1 MKIVKWSIIRGSKA
15 RWCLGEVSNVAHG
28 PLEGMLDA
36 NMTYSKHILSCYP
49 CPQTTKHQYNCN
61 ISSYKHPILYWD
73 RHCLATS
80 NFQKRIHLIYRHPLI
95 MNLHCKYIKSREDKH
110 SPLSSFTTHLLIEKI
125 LFLFKIFTHILKCR
139 PGRLLIK
146 FNPVFC

>member
-1 MKIVKWSIIRGSKA
+1 MYKWRSLNEALYVDQKHADAWVRWAMWLMGLWRGC
-15 RWCLGEVSNVAHG
+15 W
-28 PLEGMLDA
+28 DA

-125 LFLFKIFTHILKCR
+125 LFLFKIF
-139 PGRLLIK
+139 LI
-146 FNPVFC
+146 FSNADPEGYW

>member
-1 MKIVKWSIIRGSKA
+1 MKHYTWIKSTLM
-15 RWCLGEVSNVAHG
+15 LGWGEQCDSWAFG
-28 PLEGMLDA
+28 RMLDA

-73 RHCLATS
+73 RHCLAKS

-125 LFLFKIFTHILKCR
+125 LFLFKIF
-139 PGRLLIK
+139 LI
-146 FNPVFC
+146 FSNADPEGYW